1 MTLDFDFI
9 GYLIIWMIIQKDE
22 NVLRLLRQYLE
33 LLVIDMENRTLV
45 SVEDVYRK
53 QQKQVRVTSFD
64 SELQYVAQQ
73 NKKVLELKGR

>member
-1 MTLDFDFI
+1 MDD
-9 GYLIIWMIIQKDE
+9 YPERWKDE

>member
-1 MTLDFDFI
+1 MDD
-9 GYLIIWMIIQKDE
+9 YLERWKDE

>member
-1 MTLDFDFI
+1 MDFDFI

>member
-1 MTLDFDFI
+1 
-9 GYLIIWMIIQKDE
+9 MIIQKDE